1 MMAGIQLLPLTGG
14 VLHCLLLG
22 SFDSANLVAIHEG
35 IGWPARS
42 QPFTGLALS
51 ACSMPF
57 HGANIV
63 AS

>member
-1 MMAGIQLLPLTGG
+1 M
-14 VLHCLLLG
+14 LLG

-35 IGWPARS
+35 SDGLPGHCHSRGWHS
-42 QPFTGLALS
+42 L